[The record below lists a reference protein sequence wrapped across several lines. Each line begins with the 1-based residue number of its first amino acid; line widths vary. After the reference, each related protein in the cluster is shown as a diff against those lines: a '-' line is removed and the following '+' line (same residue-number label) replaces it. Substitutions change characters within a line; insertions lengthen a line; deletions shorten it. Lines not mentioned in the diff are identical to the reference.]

1 MRTKSALGRLEQEN
15 AEKLIKNYMPLIK
28 RIAQHLL
35 SKLPKCIQLDD
46 LLQAGM
52 VGLLVAAKNYNPQ
65 KGASFDT
72 YAVIRIRGT
81 MLDEVR
87 KENWLPRSVHRNARR
102 LEQITSQLE
111 SELGRDAHDNEIAQA
126 MHVSISDYRKLLSE
140 QNAKRVCNFDEAAN
154 EDGVPLEDVLCNP
167 ANDPFEDAQFQN
179 FYFLL
184 IKGMQKLTERERNV
198 LKLYYDDELSLKE
211 IGVRLGVSES
221 RICQIHNQAM
231 THLKLKL
238 FGRD

>member
-1 MRTKSALGRLEQEN
+1 MKAKATLGRLKQQE
-15 AEKLIKNYMPLIK
+15 AETLIKNYLPLIK
-28 RIAQHLL
+28 RIAQHLM

-46 LLQAGM
+46 LIQAGM
-52 VGLLVAAKNYNPQ
+52 VGLLIAAKNYNPQ

-102 LEQITSQLE
+102 LEQITLQLE
-111 SELGRDAHDNEIAQA
+111 SELGRDAHDNEIANA
-126 MHVSISDYRKLLSE
+126 LHVSMTDYRKLLAE
-140 QNAKRVCNFDEAAN
+140 QNAKHVFNIEDAAN
-154 EDGVPLEDVLCNP
+154 ENGLPIDEMLFNS
-167 ANDPFEDAQFQN
+167 ANDPYEDAQFEN

-184 IKGMQKLTERERNV
+184 LQGMQKLSERERHV

-221 RICQIHNQAM
+221 RICQIHHQAM
-231 THLKLKL
+231 VHLKSKL
-238 FGRD
+238 FE